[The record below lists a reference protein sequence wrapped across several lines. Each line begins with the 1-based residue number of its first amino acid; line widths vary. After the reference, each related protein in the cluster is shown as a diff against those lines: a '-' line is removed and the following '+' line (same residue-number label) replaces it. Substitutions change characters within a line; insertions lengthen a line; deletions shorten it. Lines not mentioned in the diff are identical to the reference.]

1 MICPNCHS
9 NLPDGSRFCPHC
21 GAMLQPMGQPQQPMG
36 QPGMYQQPMMPQ
48 PQPRPKNNTLL
59 IIVIAA
65 ASVIICG
72 LLLFVFLGKSD
83 DKKTS
88 DSTAVTSETPV
99 SDYSS
104 TTASG
109 LDENQYNW
117 LSEREVTAADLSGK
131 SAGDL
136 RLMRNAIFARH
147 GYKFKS
153 ADLQEYFANFSWY
166 SPKYADVSS
175 MLTPVEKKNVEF
187 IQKFEGGGSGGGSKS
202 QSKGSLRNVGFT
214 SDYSDWVCYTWLN
227 DSDISHL
234 SSSEL
239 RILRNTI
246 YARHG
251 RKFKSADLRNYFS
264 GFSWYTPR
272 YDEISESSLSE
283 TERHNIMLI
292 KKYE

>member
-1 MICPNCHS
+1 MP
-9 NLPDGSRFCPHC
+9 PYGVP
-21 GAMLQPMGQPQQPMG
+21 PQQPGM
-36 QPGMYQQPMMPQ
+36 PGMPGMPQ
-48 PQPRPKNNTLL
+48 PPQQQTNKNL
-59 IIVIAA
+59 IIILIAA

-72 LLLFVFLGKSD
+72 LLIFIFVFVLND
-83 DKKTS
+83 DKKSDPEKETEKTEQVDEMNSDHTEGDMNTS
-88 DSTAVTSETPV
+88 SI
-99 SDYSS
+99 
-104 TTASG
+104 
-109 LDENQYNW
+109 DEHQYDW

-136 RLMRNAIFARH
+136 RLMRNAMFAKH

-153 ADLQEYFANFSWY
+153 EDLQEYFANFSWY
-166 SPKYADVSS
+166 TPLYSDVSS
-175 MLTPVEKKNVEF
+175 MLSAVEKKNIAF
-187 IQKFEGGGSGGGSKS
+187 IQKFEGGGSTASSSSGKSKS
-202 QSKGSLRNVGFT
+202 TGSLRNIGFT
-214 SDYSDWVCYTWLN
+214 HDYSDIVCHQWLT
-227 DSDISHL
+227 DSDVAGL
-234 SSSEL
+234 SSAEL

-264 GFSWYTPR
+264 GFSWYSPR